1 MNDIISNIIKLKCSD
16 GKIFE
21 IESNCLKRSNLF
33 KELNNILNPDEEIN
47 IKDVDS
53 ITLIK
58 IIEYLKHYQN
68 EEPPEIPKPLPSP
81 DLKQILNEWDY
92 NYIIPI
98 SLENTIDLVNAASY
112 LGIAELVNLAS
123 ARLASELINCPVDEA
138 RQKFGIQADMA
149 EEELD
154 EFDKYPLI

>member
-1 MNDIISNIIKLKCSD
+1 MNDSNSNIIKLKSSD
-16 GKIFE
+16 GKVFE
-21 IESNCLKRSNLF
+21 IEENCLKRANF
-33 KELNNILNPDEEIN
+33 FNELRNILNPDEEIN

-138 RQKFGIQADMA
+138 RQKFGIQADMT